1 VTRPKPQRRPDATS
15 IATLTIV
22 LAVWQHYGNN
32 CIEAL
37 AAATGTWVTLTHIA
51 HHYFRGK

>member
-32 CIEAL
+32 GIEAL